1 MNRRQNFLTERSY
14 ELLSK
19 HYANEERYW
28 RENHLEADSESH
40 ELSMKST
47 LLKDACFK
55 SLLLEYTA
63 GCEPEKM
70 IPLLACLVEKYE
82 TRQLLLSKY
91 DGRINIAP
99 LAIDDLL
106 DQYEEFIQVL
116 SLCILLDQPDLLV
129 RFVELFDRAEY
140 FGSDALY
147 EDLLTKVVPGRL
159 DVDTWYHSEYSKLL
173 YAIYADTSD
182 EASTL
187 LEEYCDE
194 WYSSFRQA
202 PWHDLHIGGD
212 TQGYVGYWAFEAAA
226 VAYLYDI
233 DDSKI
238 KHMVYPK
245 DLVEYAR
252 SSSSGKSLQGPGRVS
267 ANNPCPRT
275 GFWFS
280 SARADSK
287 QFFRQGEIMPEFR
300 GSSWGSTIWYWSGEK
315 ES

>member
-1 MNRRQNFLTERSY
+1 M
-14 ELLSK
+14 SK
-19 HYANEERYW
+19 HYANEETYW

-70 IPLLACLVEKYE
+70 IALLACLVEKYE
-82 TRQLLLSKY
+82 SRQLLLSKY

-129 RFVELFDRAEY
+129 RFVGLFDRAEY

-147 EDLLTKVVPGRL
+147 EDLLTKVVPGRS

-182 EASTL
+182 EASRL

-226 VAYLYDI
+226 VAYL
-233 DDSKI
+233 
-238 KHMVYPK
+238 
-245 DLVEYAR
+245 
-252 SSSSGKSLQGPGRVS
+252 
-267 ANNPCPRT
+267 
-275 GFWFS
+275 
-280 SARADSK
+280 
-287 QFFRQGEIMPEFR
+287 
-300 GSSWGSTIWYWSGEK
+300 
-315 ES
+315 